1 MSAPYNAP
9 VDVQPVRRSV
19 TLPTKLTPRNQ
30 PKSDSPE
37 ASDTILFYHPS
48 VRVVHFAPRS
58 VVPVQL
64 NAAPS
69 DFDYPV
75 DTIET
80 LPWRSATERTVAC
93 GPLRIEQIPGL
104 TAFLKCGNVVH
115 AILKNSQCWCVDGV
129 SIFVLRIRP
138 LTYYRIELPNE
149 SEEDK
154 QRASDLKIA
163 LPRILRYEI
172 TPCPFKR
179 GFTVEIPLEAI
190 LPRRK
195 KAWRPRS
202 RDSAPPTPSDA
213 SQVSQDSWL
222 SDQAS
227 TGYDTDRDATDFS
240 VSTANKST
248 ADSTTEVESVA
259 EDDKSVPA
267 LEIPV
272 KNTSVHCSVA
282 EPQPKVNTLLAKF
295 EAIPE
300 SDSEAEQSNLSTSSD
315 SFHSVQTPV
324 SPLPPSPPYS
334 DTASPPPAFNFEK
347 KLPILS
353 RRHSGEIS
361 EIKVNQEQVSS
372 ATQTT
377 PHLSNVAVTS
387 LVTQTSPAHSTF
399 SGVSA
404 ASTAVHVPAKSC
416 DPAPSASRDVASSAP
431 SSTST
436 GVEIEDRTLRV
447 LSEVRASRK
456 RDLSPMPPP
465 SILFQPTAAD
475 SGHHLTA
482 SILQKTCSIVLVP
495 PFQLLVLLIQVAARI
510 AVGTTPDSALHD
522 AKDGNT
528 LDLDGQDEEDDFGLP
543 ITPALSRQ
551 ASRSSQ
557 GKDVSELD

>member
-1 MSAPYNAP
+1 MSTPYNAA
-9 VDVQPVRRSV
+9 VDVQPVRRAV
-19 TLPTKLTPRNQ
+19 TLPTKLTHRNQ

-37 ASDTILFYHPS
+37 ASDTLLFYHPS
-48 VRVVHFAPRS
+48 VRIVHFAPRS

-75 DTIET
+75 DAIET

-93 GPLRIEQIPGL
+93 GPLRFEHIPGL

-138 LTYYRIELPNE
+138 LTYYRIELPNGT
-149 SEEDK
+149 EEDK
-154 QRASDLKIA
+154 QRVSHLKIA
-163 LPRILRYEI
+163 LPQILRYEI

-202 RDSAPPTPSDA
+202 RDSAPPPPSDA
-213 SQVSQDSWL
+213 SQVSQDSWI

-227 TGYDTDRDATDFS
+227 TGYDTDGNATDFS
-240 VSTANKST
+240 ISETNTSAADSA
-248 ADSTTEVESVA
+248 ADSTAEIESVA
-259 EDDKSVPA
+259 ENDKSVPP
-267 LEIPV
+267 LDIPV
-272 KNTSVHCSVA
+272 KSAYAHCSA
-282 EPQPKVNTLLAKF
+282 PELQPKVNTLPARF

-300 SDSEAEQSNLSTSSD
+300 SESEAEQSTLSTSSD

-334 DTASPPPAFNFEK
+334 DTASPPPTLDFEK
-347 KLPILS
+347 RLPIPS
-353 RRHSGEIS
+353 RHSGEIS
-361 EIKVNQEQVSS
+361 EIKINPEHVSS

-377 PHLSNVAVTS
+377 PRLSNGAATS
-387 LVTQTSPAHSTF
+387 FVTQTSPAHSTF
-399 SGVSA
+399 SGVSST
-404 ASTAVHVPAKSC
+404 STAVPISPGLR
-416 DPAPSASRDVASSAP
+416 DTEPSAPSAS
-431 SSTST
+431 ST
-436 GVEIEDRTLRV
+436 GVELEERTLRV
-447 LSEVRASRK
+447 ISEVRASRK

-465 SILFQPTAAD
+465 SILFQPTPAD

-510 AVGTTPDSALHD
+510 AVGNAVDPALHD
-522 AKDGNT
+522 AKDGST
-528 LDLDGQDEEDDFGLP
+528 VDFEGQDEEDDFGLP

-557 GKDVSELD
+557 PKNPDTSELD